1 MALLGTL
8 AAWIGITLPFDKT
21 CRRQIALL
29 HISGLHPLRVTGQ
42 SLSLKSTHLLRFVK
56 CEVHSR
62 FVVLC
67 QFAKRSS
74 PSPPHLLSPSSF
86 IDETTPVFFSLTDK
100 SSLLGKLPDLTNAH
114 FVGGVATGLH
124 SNGGGSPVPFAF
136 SVGQYPTVSEPV
148 INWQDPFNPGYFN
161 TVEIALSYGSD
172 ALYVFPDMSFI
183 DDNIDAPGG
192 LACLEGGAY
201 SHCPVLQNGQSIEVL
216 MSGYGTGAPGAF
228 YLTET
233 YTEGT
238 GLPAPGGLA
247 LFGFGLAGLGALRR
261 RKVA

>member
-1 MALLGTL
+1 MFKARFALVAAFIL
-8 AAWIGITLPFDKT
+8 AGAS
-21 CRRQIALL
+21 
-29 HISGLHPLRVTGQ
+29 IS
-42 SLSLKSTHLLRFVK
+42 
-56 CEVHSR
+56 
-62 FVVLC
+62 
-67 QFAKRSS
+67 AS
-74 PSPPHLLSPSSF
+74 PARADAMNFLN
-86 IDETTPVFFSLTDK
+86 IVETSDNNWDISLTMF
-100 SSLLGKLPDLTNAH
+100 GTAYLTNAH